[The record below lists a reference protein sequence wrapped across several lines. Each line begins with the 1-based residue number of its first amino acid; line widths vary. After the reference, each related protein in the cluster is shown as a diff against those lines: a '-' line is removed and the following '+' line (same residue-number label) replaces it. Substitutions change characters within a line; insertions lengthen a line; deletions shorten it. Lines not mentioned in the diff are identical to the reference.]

1 MMVRRGSRVI
11 GLPSSPAV
19 ATGVDPRTPVL
30 VGTGVASDSAPAL
43 ELIETAVRAAAGD
56 AGAPRLLR
64 EVQWI
69 AVTQGSWRH
78 TDPARVIAERVG
90 APSART
96 AFVQLGVPQQT
107 PVSTA
112 LARIRNGELDVA
124 VVAGGEARAY
134 ERAHAEDRPEPIA
147 EGRADEVWAPEG
159 EIVAPAEIAVR
170 LIDAVQQYAII
181 DNALRRAEGTTVD
194 AQLDE
199 NAALWAAFN
208 AVAQTNPRAA
218 FADPPRDVA
227 FLRAAGPDNRPLAF
241 PYAKWHSTQW
251 TVDQAGAL
259 VLCSAAAA
267 ERAGVPRDRWL
278 FPHVALESSLAL
290 SLSRRR
296 DLHRWPAMRA
306 LGERAAQHLGRPVR
320 DIDHVDL
327 YSCFPIAVRVQQRE
341 LDLPRDRV
349 PTITGGMA
357 FAGGPF
363 NNYTYQSTA
372 AMAERLR
379 AETSALGLVS
389 TVSGLLT
396 KPGLAVWSATP
407 PPTPALI
414 DDLRVEQPGVAVHDV
429 DPGGDLTTVSYTVTY
444 DGDGAP
450 ARAFVIGDAADG
462 SGRVVRATDD
472 RVQIE
477 RVLAEG

>member
-1 MMVRRGSRVI
+1 MA
-11 GLPSSPAV
+11 PAV
-19 ATGVDPRTPVL
+19 VVDPRTPVL
-30 VGTGVASDSAPAL
+30 VGAGVASDSAPAL
-43 ELIETAVRAAAGD
+43 DLIESAVRAAADD
-56 AGAPRLLR
+56 AGAPGLLPTV
-64 EVQWI
+64 EWL
-69 AVTQGSWRH
+69 AVTQGSWEH
-78 TDPARVIAERVG
+78 TDPARVVAARVG

-112 LARIRNGELDVA
+112 LSRIRSGELDVA

-134 ERAHAEDRPEPIA
+134 ERAHAEAQPEPVA
-147 EGRADEVWAPEG
+147 DGRADEVWAPEG

-181 DNALRRAEGTTVD
+181 ENALRRAEGLTVD
-194 AQLDE
+194 AHLDE
-199 NAALWAAFN
+199 IAALWAGFN
-208 AVAQTNPRAA
+208 AVAQSNPRAA
-218 FADPPRDVA
+218 FGHPPRDAA
-227 FLRAAGPDNRPLAF
+227 FLRAGGPGNRPLAF

-259 VLCSAAAA
+259 LLCSAEAAQ
-267 ERAGVPRDRWL
+267 RAGVPRDRWL
-278 FPHVALESSLAL
+278 FPYVALESSLAL

-306 LGERAAQHLGRPVR
+306 LGERAAAHLRRPLR
-320 DIDHVDL
+320 EIDHVDL
-327 YSCFPIAVRVQQRE
+327 YSCFPVAVRVQQRE
-341 LDLPRDRV
+341 LDLPLDGV
-349 PTITGGMA
+349 PTVTGGMA

-372 AMAERLR
+372 ALAGRLR
-379 AETSALGLVS
+379 ADTAALGLIS

-407 PPTPALI
+407 PAAPVLI
-414 DDLRVEQPGVAVHDV
+414 DDLRVEQPSVPVHDV
-429 DPGGDLTTVSYTVTY
+429 DPGGAITTVSSTVTY

-462 SGRVVRATDD
+462 SGRVVRRTDD
-472 RVQIE
+472 QAEIE
-477 RVLAEG
+477 RVLGEE